1 MTAAFF
7 MPTLSSA
14 AAEAVV
20 PGFSFDAWASL
31 LAPGKWLSRR
41 RAPRGQPQLA
51 RQTDVPFSPAQ

>member
-14 AAEAVV
+14 AAEAAV

-31 LAPGKWLSRR
+31 PAPGKW
-41 RAPRGQPQLA
+41 P
-51 RQTDVPFSPAQ
+51 